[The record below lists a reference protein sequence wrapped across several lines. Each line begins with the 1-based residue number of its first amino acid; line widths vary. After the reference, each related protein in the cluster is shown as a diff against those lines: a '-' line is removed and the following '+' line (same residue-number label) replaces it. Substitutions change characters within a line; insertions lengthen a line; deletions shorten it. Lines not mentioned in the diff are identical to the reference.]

1 MASTFAGIDE
11 AFLSSSGSTGIDVG
25 LGLAGMALFGVALF
39 GVAVVARGNT
49 VAVRGKLFGR
59 FELLE
64 MVISTRL
71 EMTVAIRAMDNP
83 IAIG

>member
-1 MASTFAGIDE
+1 MPVASTFAGIDE

-25 LGLAGMALFGVALF
+25 LGLAGMALF

-71 EMTVAIRAMDNP
+71 EMTAAIRAMDNP